1 MCDGGCPNDG
11 PPLGLLAPDEPGRP
25 LPAEGGRLFPAEG
38 GLPAEGG
45 RLFPAEGGLP
55 AEGGRLFPA
64 EGGRLDGLGEVARP
78 EADPTA
84 NTDAFSTIAV
94 WDLVRPWKGKGVRD
108 PLGSGGLSIGGGDA
122 VVVDS

>member
-1 MCDGGCPNDG
+1 MAVPARRRWPTGFTG
-11 PPLGLLAPDEPGRP
+11 PDEPGRP

-64 EGGRLDGLGEVARP
+64 EGGRLDGLGEVPRP

-84 NTDAFSTIAV
+84 NADAFSTMAV
-94 WDLVRPWKGKGVRD
+94 WDLVRPWKGKGD
-108 PLGSGGLSIGGGDA
+108 PGSLGSGGLPLGGGDA